1 MFVFLLLG
9 GRYLEMMARQKAA
22 RGIEA
27 INRAQPALAFRVQ
40 DRATLSGEHIAVAEL
55 SLGDVLLVKPGE
67 RVPSDGEVLAGQGSV
82 DESLLSG
89 ESRPRPKQPGA
100 ALVGGSLNGGSQ
112 LLMRVTAVGAA
123 TRLASIQRLMHQ
135 AAGERP
141 HLVEL
146 ADRYAA
152 RFVVA
157 LLVLAS
163 LTALLWWWLEPAR
176 ALWIFVAVLVVS
188 CPCALSLAT
197 PAALAVASA
206 AMARRGLLLTRGHVI
221 ETLARTTHF
230 VFDKTGTLTEGRPQI
245 LDSWTRDGDVATALH
260 LAAALEQGSEHP
272 LARAFVRAAGD
283 AVLPPLTQRASCTGA
298 GVEACYDGASVRLG
312 HAVYAQAL
320 HGQALPAQVADW
332 MAGGDS
338 VVFLADAQGWRAAF
352 RMGDRLRA
360 GAVEMVAALQAQGI
374 AVSIFSGDD
383 GAVVRHLAHALG
395 ITDARG
401 NLESSQRM
409 LRQLSPARQ
418 ISTLRQRIDDWNAR
432 IEREQRNHIRTL
444 RERLTSRTAALY
456 AASPQAILARG
467 YAIVSR
473 DGQRITSVNQA
484 STGDQLHLQFQDGTL
499 TTRVEDKS

>member
-1 MFVFLLLG
+1 
-9 GRYLEMMARQKAA
+9 
-22 RGIEA
+22 
-27 INRAQPALAFRVQ
+27 
-40 DRATLSGEHIAVAEL
+40 
-55 SLGDVLLVKPGE
+55 DVLLVKPGE

-221 ETLARTTHF
+221 ETLAR
-230 VFDKTGTLTEGRPQI
+230 
-245 LDSWTRDGDVATALH
+245 
-260 LAAALEQGSEHP
+260 
-272 LARAFVRAAGD
+272 
-283 AVLPPLTQRASCTGA
+283 
-298 GVEACYDGASVRLG
+298 
-312 HAVYAQAL
+312 
-320 HGQALPAQVADW
+320 
-332 MAGGDS
+332 
-338 VVFLADAQGWRAAF
+338 
-352 RMGDRLRA
+352 
-360 GAVEMVAALQAQGI
+360 
-374 AVSIFSGDD
+374 
-383 GAVVRHLAHALG
+383 
-395 ITDARG
+395 
-401 NLESSQRM
+401 
-409 LRQLSPARQ
+409 
-418 ISTLRQRIDDWNAR
+418 
-432 IEREQRNHIRTL
+432 
-444 RERLTSRTAALY
+444 
-456 AASPQAILARG
+456 
-467 YAIVSR
+467 
-473 DGQRITSVNQA
+473 
-484 STGDQLHLQFQDGTL
+484 
-499 TTRVEDKS
+499 